1 MVVIK
6 WGSLEVGHRGLQ
18 HGFRK
23 GTAHDGAAESL
34 HELQCTEGLGS
45 FFYELGD
52 KILREIERGR
62 ETITEKMKA

>member
-45 FFYELGD
+45 SFMSD
-52 KILREIERGR
+52 KILREIERER
-62 ETITEKMKA
+62 EKENNN